1 VRPSDACDWCGGTGL
16 SVLYRR
22 GYTGHGVMS
31 VEETDEW
38 GEVIWRRVPGTI
50 AIHCRACTLGEYR
63 YGRFKD
69 EDRRKLWT
77 TRHMM
82 SDQRNYI
89 QDNYLTTDPT
99 YRVIFQDYETALE
112 WFVSLGSV
120 IPVATEVLHV

>member
-1 VRPSDACDWCGGTGL
+1 
-16 SVLYRR
+16 
-22 GYTGHGVMS
+22 MS